1 MEKIQDL
8 VRYFF
13 ILEPPCSQQFPSDIR
28 FFDSN
33 IMLSQDHYNSLSQFI
48 KVFLNALLGMEIC
61 LSMLCNF
68 IFLKGS
74 VRHNNYILN
83 CMECERSLFY
93 HDYSCFLL
101 RQSFLSI
108 FLYLRVFR
116 SNTPLNSTFKN
127 HRQYHITD
135 ISIKSGDIFNLRSY
149 KSILTCLFSQ
159 K

>member
-1 MEKIQDL
+1 
-8 VRYFF
+8 
-13 ILEPPCSQQFPSDIR
+13 
-28 FFDSN
+28 
-33 IMLSQDHYNSLSQFI
+33 
-48 KVFLNALLGMEIC
+48 MEIC
-61 LSMLCNF
+61 LSVLCNF

-135 ISIKSGDIFNLRSY
+135 ISINSGDIFNLRSY
-149 KSILTCLFSQ
+149 KSILTFFSEIKVVEVLFLIANCRPCWYYLNQNDYLTWSQ
-159 K
+159 KAYICPNVDFFGPIFVYDIRKRHM